1 MIRYKINKGVNKP
14 IEFKGLKSQYIAYLA
29 AGLCMTLVV
38 FGFAYALG
46 VSMLLCLGIAVSL
59 GTLLC
64 WIVFSLNA
72 RFGEHGL
79 MKQMARRQIPASLT
93 LRDRTVFTR
102 LIKI

>member
-14 IEFKGLKSQYIAYLA
+14 IEFKGLKSQYIAYMA

-46 VSMLLCLGIAVSL
+46 ASMLLCLGIALSL
-59 GTLLC
+59 GTLVC
-64 WIVFSLNA
+64 WTVFRLNA

-79 MKQMARRQIPASLT
+79 MKEMARRQVPVSLT
-93 LRDRTVFTR
+93 IRDRRVFTR
-102 LIKI
+102 LIKP